1 MTKKLGQLSVIGM
14 LAHSA
19 ATKATSVF
27 SILARLQTTIQIN
40 SAIGA
45 HGLINGKALE
55 LRFGWRLIE

>member
-1 MTKKLGQLSVIGM
+1 M

-19 ATKATSVF
+19 ATKVTLAF
-27 SILARLQTTIQIN
+27 SILVRLQTTIQIN